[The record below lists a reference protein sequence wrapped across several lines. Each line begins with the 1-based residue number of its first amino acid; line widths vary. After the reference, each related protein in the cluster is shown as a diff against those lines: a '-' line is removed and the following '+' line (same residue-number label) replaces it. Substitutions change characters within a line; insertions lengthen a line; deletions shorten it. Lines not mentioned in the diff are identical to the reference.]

1 MNVPKI
7 PTYREIE
14 TKLSELEAEH
24 QILGER
30 YRRLKKQLNDKHNPD
45 DGDNFLLNYAKN
57 WR

>member
-1 MNVPKI
+1 MTIPKV

-14 TKLSELEAEH
+14 IKLSELEAEH

-30 YRRLKKQLNDKHNPD
+30 YAKLKKQLNNPD
-45 DGDNFLLNYAKN
+45 NPDCGDNFLRNYAKS